1 MRIVNGWVVCKDNI
15 GRPKPCQLQALQ
27 DITPS
32 HCCQTK
38 TIVRLPPVVI
48 FSSQRKWPN
57 EQQVNMTPKY
67 LLTRIS
73 LAVALDSR
81 AISSVS
87 KVAPWLMA

>member
-1 MRIVNGWVVCKDNI
+1 MGGWCAKTILAVQNHVSSKHY
-15 GRPKPCQLQALQ
+15 
-27 DITPS
+27 ITPS

-48 FSSQRKWPN
+48 FSSQRKWPS
-57 EQQVNMTPKY
+57 EQHDNMTPMY